1 MAGFEGLKY
10 VINIGIENV
19 LRVYSLIKILECQC
33 INDLCF
39 DVVLLKRMSEAYSI
53 AIAALFCSLQL
64 LKG

>member
-1 MAGFEGLKY
+1 MLIHNSMQVDWYLDTIKVAGFEGLKY

-39 DVVLLKRMSEAYSI
+39 DVVLLIRMSEA
-53 AIAALFCSLQL
+53 
-64 LKG
+64 